1 MRTAKSKEPTLAD
14 FIGKKV
20 KAVVTDNFCEAGI
33 EFTDGTRLIFD
44 AEGYDG
50 TRLHVYTEV
59 PERQTVM
66 VKRKVELR
74 S

>member
-1 MRTAKSKEPTLAD
+1 MPDRNRKEPTLAD

-20 KAVVTDNFCEAGI
+20 KTVVTDDFCEAGI
-33 EFTDGTRLIFD
+33 EFTDGSRLIFE
-44 AEGYDG
+44 ATGYQG
-50 TRLHVYTEV
+50 TRLEISTEV
-59 PERQTVM
+59 PERQTVV